1 MLIDILVVKF
11 DCKIVKNNFVMLVKE
26 ESLLI
31 YLNNKTY
38 VIYIYDF
45 NCPYKLLFIVV
56 LSFVTVQSNMIL
68 RLALFLLLQHV
79 MFLTIKNM
87 IPFNDLFY

>member
-11 DCKIVKNNFVMLVKE
+11 YCKIVKNNFAMLVKK

-31 YLNNKTY
+31 YLKNKTY

-45 NCPYKLLFIVV
+45 NCPYKLVFIVA
-56 LSFVTVQSNMIL
+56 LSFVAVQSNMIL
-68 RLALFLLLQHV
+68 RLALFLLL
-79 MFLTIKNM
+79 
-87 IPFNDLFY
+87 